1 MEDSHILFIGSST
14 INDPVL
20 NHITAE
26 NVDGSNCSETIKCS
40 NGSNGTISVFGK
52 AIGGYEDVLDVN
64 RGNNC
69 SFFIHE
75 AVATGRTVATVKGNF
90 CNIFTKINDVIQHGK
105 EVDFDIGN
113 HSDQAPR
120 VYIDRGKSCIISV
133 DRAVGNYITVRVLNA
148 ELPDIVVSSDIK
160 VKYLFPWPWLGRFRW
175 VFVAGWEWVVRPIG
189 LKLFKKK

>member
-75 AVATGRTVATVKGNF
+75 ALIRVSQQKYFKTF
-90 CNIFTKINDVIQHGK
+90 IND
-105 EVDFDIGN
+105 
-113 HSDQAPR
+113 S
-120 VYIDRGKSCIISV
+120 
-133 DRAVGNYITVRVLNA
+133 
-148 ELPDIVVSSDIK
+148 
-160 VKYLFPWPWLGRFRW
+160 RFED
-175 VFVAGWEWVVRPIG
+175 GY
-189 LKLFKKK
+189 